1 MKKAAA
7 LKLPLGEG
15 QEMEVLEPP
24 RKPSSWAAC
33 IKRIYEVDPL
43 ECPKCKGAMRIV
55 AFIHDECAIRDIM
68 KSQGIPDFRPP
79 PKIPKYIDTSEALDD
94 LVECDLIDPEFDA

>member
-43 ECPKCKGAMRIV
+43 ECPKFTFPPILFPAQINTS
-55 AFIHDECAIRDIM
+55 FSRD
-68 KSQGIPDFRPP
+68 
-79 PKIPKYIDTSEALDD
+79 
-94 LVECDLIDPEFDA
+94 V